1 MKLGF
6 VSAILPE
13 VPLHE
18 VLAFAATQGFST
30 VEMMS
35 WPVGKAER
43 RFAGVTH
50 VDVSNFTNAQAED
63 VLALTR
69 QHGVSISALGYYP
82 NVLDPDESVAGPTAA
97 HLKKVIS
104 AAPM

>member
-13 VPLHE
+13 LPLQD
-18 VLAFAATQGFST
+18 VLAFAASEEFST
-30 VEMMS
+30 VEIMS

-50 VDVSNFTNAQAED
+50 VDASNFTKAQAED

-82 NVLDPDESVAGPTAA
+82 NVLDPDESVTELTTT
-97 HLKKVIS
+97 HLKKVV
-104 AAPM
+104 A